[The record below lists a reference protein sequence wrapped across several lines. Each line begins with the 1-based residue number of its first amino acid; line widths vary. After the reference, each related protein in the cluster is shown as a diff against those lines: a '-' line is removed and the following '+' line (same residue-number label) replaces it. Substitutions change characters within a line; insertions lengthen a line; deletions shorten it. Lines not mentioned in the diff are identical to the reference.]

1 MTESLATNGT
11 TLPATVE
18 ASPSAIA
25 NALPR
30 LRALAENSNDPAE
43 LRHTGALARGMKET
57 AKALG
62 ISELHADL
70 SWIEETALRRLALM
84 EPAPVRNPD
93 GTLTGVRKSDD
104 GAMSGA
110 ERERMRDARSRHA
123 GIDDAQFEE
132 IKQRSLLDNEPATPR
147 RIREAA
153 GQEPATRPK
162 DDRLA
167 QLRRALDLL
176 QKGEPAEDLA
186 GLDDD
191 ERAEYAAIGALFEA
205 FAKEMRRAA
214 ADRAPAAPEPEA
226 APAPKPAA
234 ELVTRRTRDE
244 ADASR
249 KRWPAKHTLTGE
261 TWHAYGDAY
270 KKRYGVDPVWN
281 GTVAGQVAQFVKRL
295 GRLAAPKVAGFYL
308 QREDRW
314 YREKMHPVGALLN
327 DAEKLHTAWQ
337 TGQRASVDTRPDPMD
352 AARVAR
358 ERREARERAAR

>member
-1 MTESLATNGT
+1 MPA
-11 TLPATVE
+11 PATP
-18 ASPSAIA
+18 ASTTRS
-25 NALPR
+25 
-30 LRALAENSNDPAE
+30 S
-43 LRHTGALARGMKET
+43 
-57 AKALG
+57 
-62 ISELHADL
+62 
-70 SWIEETALRRLALM
+70 
-84 EPAPVRNPD
+84 
-93 GTLTGVRKSDD
+93 RKS
-104 GAMSGA
+104 
-110 ERERMRDARSRHA
+110 
-123 GIDDAQFEE
+123 
-132 IKQRSLLDNEPATPR
+132 KQRSLLDNEPATPR

-191 ERAEYAAIGALFEA
+191 ERAEYAAIGALFVA
-205 FAKEMRRAA
+205 FGREMRQAVA
-214 ADRAPAAPEPEA
+214 GRAPAAPEPEA